1 MAKYLVTGGAG
12 FIGSNLVDK
21 LIEKGHEVVV
31 IDNLSTGKKENI
43 NPSAKFYQ
51 FDICDIDKIYG
62 AFDGVKFVFHLA
74 AIPSVPMSIQDPVGT
89 SEINILGTINVLRAA
104 QVAGC
109 KRVIFASSSAVYGDQ
124 KEFPIKESAVLNFKS
139 PYALHKL
146 VGEQYAR
153 LFTDI
158 YKLPV
163 ICLRY
168 FNVYGPRID
177 INSDYSLVIGKFL
190 KLHAQNM
197 PLTIFGDGNQ
207 TRSFCYVDDVIEANI
222 KASENDKLVGGEVI
236 NIGHEKS
243 FSINSLAE
251 LIGGK
256 IQYLPERLGDILHT
270 QADISLAKELL
281 NWEPKIC
288 LRDGVEK
295 TKQWFL
301 KNEE

>member
-21 LIEKGHEVVV
+21 LIEKGHEVAV

-43 NPSAKFYQ
+43 NSSAKFYQ
-51 FDICDIDKIYG
+51 FDICDSGELYKY
-62 AFDGVKFVFHLA
+62 FEGVDFVFHLA
-74 AIPSVPMSIQDPVGT
+74 AIPSVPISIKEPVST
-89 SEINILGTINVLRAA
+89 SKINILGTINVLKAA
-104 QVAGC
+104 SDAKV
-109 KRVIFASSSAVYGDQ
+109 KRVIFASSSAVYGEQ
-124 KEFPIKESAVLNFKS
+124 KDFPIKESATLNFKS

-177 INSDYSLVIGKFL
+177 VDSDYSLVLGKFL

-197 PLTIFGDGNQ
+197 PLTVFGDGNQ
-207 TRSFCYVDDVIEANI
+207 TRSFCYIDDVVEANI
-222 KASENDKLVGGEVI
+222 KASESDKLVGGEII

-243 FSINSLAE
+243 FSINGLAE

-281 NWEPKIC
+281 GWEPKFN
-288 LRDGVEK
+288 LKDGVEK

-301 KNEE
+301 KNAR